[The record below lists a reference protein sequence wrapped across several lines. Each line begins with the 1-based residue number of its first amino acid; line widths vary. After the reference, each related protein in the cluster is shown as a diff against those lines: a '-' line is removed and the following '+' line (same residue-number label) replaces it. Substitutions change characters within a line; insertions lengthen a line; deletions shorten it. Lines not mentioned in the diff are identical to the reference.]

1 MLMTLQVCCDATPHL
16 SVANNIYDEREK
28 KMSEK
33 AALNLILARTRR
45 WKRNFPRRKLK
56 SIIKSINSSDDRGAA
71 TEAWYLERLHW
82 MAECRQV
89 AFRASCC
96 CVVALKDSSVR
107 IYENIVCQ
115 LILKFFFILFISN
128 NYNIYNT
135 HTHTARERD
144 LYCVPDD
151 VNSGSD

>member
-1 MLMTLQVCCDATPHL
+1 
-16 SVANNIYDEREK
+16 
-28 KMSEK
+28 
-33 AALNLILARTRR
+33 
-45 WKRNFPRRKLK
+45 
-56 SIIKSINSSDDRGAA
+56 
-71 TEAWYLERLHW
+71 